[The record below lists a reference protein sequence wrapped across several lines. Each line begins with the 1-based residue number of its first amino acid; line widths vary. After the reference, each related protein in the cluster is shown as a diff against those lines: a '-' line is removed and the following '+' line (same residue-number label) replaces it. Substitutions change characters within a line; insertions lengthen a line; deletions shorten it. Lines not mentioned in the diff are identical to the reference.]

1 MEEII
6 EEIIEEINW
15 EKKYNEAKYE
25 IKCLEFEKESLEM
38 RLEEEREKYSRRFN
52 QWHTFQINQFRLSR
66 VLQNVL
72 KHFTPHH
79 KSERQKK
86 IFLKADQRLRE
97 GSELLGSLVR
107 HGGPPAD
114 GSSKE
119 DRLKYY
125 EYLGKHGTL
134 EQIGETITEYKIN

>member
-1 MEEII
+1 M

-15 EKKYNEAKYE
+15 EKKYNQAKYQ
-25 IKCLEFEKESLEM
+25 IKCLEFEKENLQM
-38 RLEEEREKYSRRFN
+38 IIEEEREKYSRRLK
-52 QWHTFQINQFRLSR
+52 QWYTFQINQFHLSR
-66 VLQNVL
+66 VLKNVL

-86 IFLKADQRLRE
+86 IFLKADRRLRE
-97 GSELLGSLVR
+97 GSELLGSLV
-107 HGGPPAD
+107 HYGGPPAD

-134 EQIGETITEYKIN
+134 EQIGKTITEYKIN